1 MNIYVP
7 WKTRVKES
15 HEGRRRLKDELGKV
29 YVIMV
34 ALEIAEIDVFECEGV
49 VS

>member
-1 MNIYVP
+1 MKKP
-7 WKTRVKES
+7 
-15 HEGRRRLKDELGKV
+15 HEGRSRLKDELGKI

-34 ALEIAEIDVFECEGV
+34 ALEIAEFNVFECEGV